1 MMIVSARTGA
11 MMKKIFFLQYM
22 MIGLFVVT
30 FGLCLEKLVY
40 FSPSIKWMIYLGGG
54 VLIIL
59 AFTLLDHLYR
69 SALSP
74 RSEES
79 LSREMMDIEMQ
90 QKTH

>member
-1 MMIVSARTGA
+1 
-11 MMKKIFFLQYM
+11 MKKIFLLQYL

-40 FSPSIKWMIYLGGG
+40 FSPSIKWIIYVGGG
-54 VLIIL
+54 LLIVM

-69 SALSP
+69 SALTP
-74 RSEES
+74 RNEAD

-90 QKTH
+90 QETH